1 MALLAQKY
9 YRARESVDFSLWI
22 LLLLNAR
29 LLEILETSM
38 FLLLSEIRELILRF
52 KRMGGGSASKI
63 HRSFDKSL
71 DHTRDLTVFRSK
83 SHDHDEIEKGKDD
96 IADNDVKVVYV
107 RECPLYSVF

>member
-1 MALLAQKY
+1 MALLAQKF

-52 KRMGGGSASKI
+52 KRMGGGGRHLKSIAHLINHSI
-63 HRSFDKSL
+63 IRATLLSFVQN
-71 DHTRDLTVFRSK
+71 HTITMK
-83 SHDHDEIEKGKDD
+83 
-96 IADNDVKVVYV
+96 
-107 RECPLYSVF
+107 